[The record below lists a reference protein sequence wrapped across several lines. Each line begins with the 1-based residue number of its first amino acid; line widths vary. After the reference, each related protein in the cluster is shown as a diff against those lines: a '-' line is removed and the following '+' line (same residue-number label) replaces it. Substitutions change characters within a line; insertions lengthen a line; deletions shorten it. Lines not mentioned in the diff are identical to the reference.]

1 MYDKG
6 PAQDLALA
14 LALALALELD
24 QEGAENAFLE
34 PFL

>member
-6 PAQDLALA
+6 PAQDLA